1 MLFDSSVNISRHLD
15 ANSADIL
22 IVSVVELS
30 WRLRR
35 RCINCML
42 LNVIMMV
49 MCTSFDQGGL
59 HASIMVGM
67 VLMMMMS
74 MMVLTVVIH
83 LHRFNQVVRPIHVV
97 VVHIG

>member
-1 MLFDSSVNISRHLD
+1 
-15 ANSADIL
+15 
-22 IVSVVELS
+22 
-30 WRLRR
+30 
-35 RCINCML
+35 ML

-49 MCTSFDQGGL
+49 LCTSFDQGGL

-67 VLMMMMS
+67 VLMMMMMS